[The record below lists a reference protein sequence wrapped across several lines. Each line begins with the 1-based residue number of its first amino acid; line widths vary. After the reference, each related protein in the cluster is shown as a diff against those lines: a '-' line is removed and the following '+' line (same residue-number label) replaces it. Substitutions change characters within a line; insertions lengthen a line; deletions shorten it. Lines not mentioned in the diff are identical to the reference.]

1 VAAAG
6 IPFAII
12 TGSMALDI
20 ETVRRIARLA
30 RLRLTPE
37 EEQRYASQLSAV
49 LDYAARL
56 QQVDTSGIS
65 PTASVLGL
73 QAPLRPDA
81 TRASPSRDQILANA
95 PQPEDGMFRVPRVLE
110 GEP

>member
-37 EEQRYASQLSAV
+37 EERYASQLSAV

>member
-1 VAAAG
+1 M
-6 IPFAII
+6 PL
-12 TGSMALDI
+12 SI
-20 ETVRRIARLA
+20 ETVRHIARLA
-30 RLRLTPE
+30 RLRLTPD
-37 EEQRYASQLSAV
+37 EEQRYATQLSAV
-49 LDYAARL
+49 LDHATRL

-73 QAPLRPDA
+73 PAPLRPDEP
-81 TRASPSRDQILANA
+81 RPSPARELLLANA

>member
-1 VAAAG
+1 MG
-6 IPFAII
+6 L
-12 TGSMALDI
+12 SI
-20 ETVRRIARLA
+20 ETVRHIARLA
-30 RLRLTPE
+30 RLQLTPD

-73 QAPLRPDA
+73 QAPLRRDEP
-81 TRASPSRDQILANA
+81 RPSPSRDLILANA
-95 PQPEDGMFRVPRVLE
+95 PQPEAGMFRVPRVLE

>member
-1 VAAAG
+1 
-6 IPFAII
+6 
-12 TGSMALDI
+12 MALNI

-81 TRASPSRDQILANA
+81 IRASPARDQILANA
-95 PQPEDGMFRVPRVLE
+95 PQPEGGMFRVPRVLE

>member
-1 VAAAG
+1 
-6 IPFAII
+6 
-12 TGSMALDI
+12 MALSID
-20 ETVRRIARLA
+20 TVRHIARLA
-30 RLRLTPE
+30 RLQLSAE
-37 EEQRYASQLSAV
+37 EEQRYAAQLSAV

-73 QAPLRPDA
+73 QAPLRPDE
-81 TRASPSRDQILANA
+81 TRPCPARAQILANA
-95 PQPEDGMFRVPRVLE
+95 PAPEAGMFSVPRVLE

>member
-1 VAAAG
+1 M
-6 IPFAII
+6 PL
-12 TGSMALDI
+12 SI
-20 ETVRRIARLA
+20 ETVRHIARLA
-30 RLRLTPE
+30 RLQLTPDE
-37 EEQRYASQLSAV
+37 ERRYASQLSAV

-73 QAPLRPDA
+73 TAPLRPDEP
-81 TRASPSRDQILANA
+81 RPSPSRDQILANA
-95 PQPEDGMFRVPRVLE
+95 PQPEAGMFRVPRVLE